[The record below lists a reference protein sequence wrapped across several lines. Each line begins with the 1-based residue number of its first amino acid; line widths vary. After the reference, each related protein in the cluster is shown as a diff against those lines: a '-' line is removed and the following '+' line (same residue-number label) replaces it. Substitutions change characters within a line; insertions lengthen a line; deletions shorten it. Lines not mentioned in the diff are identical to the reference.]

1 MSSARLLSS
10 DGRGRGQGW
19 GQGQGAGS
27 FCPRGSLSLRGA
39 LKPPAGPRLPA
50 PPGSAGRLRP
60 RCPSPAGSRG
70 LSESLVVCLA
80 ETLGDLV
87 SCRETSV
94 PFRKRSADAA
104 VGPALCARVG
114 VGRGGGAP
122 VPRLRGPRLWGGRV
136 EGNSAAPQPA
146 PRAWCAGRGA
156 AVCLPARL
164 APTLH
169 TRPRAGQAAG
179 VSLEPCRDAAC
190 R

>member
-114 VGRGGGAP
+114 VGRGGGRPSPDSGARVCGAGVWKETALP
-122 VPRLRGPRLWGGRV
+122 LSPLRARGVRAAEPL
-136 EGNSAAPQPA
+136 SACQRDWLRRFT
-146 PRAWCAGRGA
+146 RALG
-156 AVCLPARL
+156 PARPL
-164 APTLH
+164 A
-169 TRPRAGQAAG
+169 
-179 VSLEPCRDAAC
+179 
-190 R
+190 